1 MSAQTG
7 AMTSTGR
14 EYKPY
19 SAYTSTVPD
28 MKSCCSHCFDYL
40 RASIMCYA
48 DPTLESVSLQPGPAN
63 DGKVVKVID
72 GGAEVRY
79 CRDTRPLYEL
89 ERRYGPNSQYGF
101 SKDQFEVAPGK

>member
-1 MSAQTG
+1 
-7 AMTSTGR
+7 MTSTGR

-19 SAYTSTVPD
+19 PTYTSTVTD
-28 MKSCCSHCFDYL
+28 MRSSYSHCFDLL
-40 RASIMCYA
+40 RSSIMCYV
-48 DPTLESVSLQPGPAN
+48 DPTLESVSLEPGSVN